1 MASTLT
7 NLLYHV
13 VFSTKNR
20 QRILHKKY
28 REKLYKYIG
37 GIIRGEKSILISIG
51 GTEDHIHIFIKIRP
65 DVTVSHMLKCIKGNS
80 SKWINENKYAEI
92 HFNWQSG
99 YGAFSV
105 SQSSV
110 NAVINYIEHQEE
122 HHKKQTFKEELI
134 LLLKK
139 NKIDYDEQYLWI

>member
-1 MASTLT
+1 
-7 NLLYHV
+7 
-13 VFSTKNR
+13 
-20 QRILHKKY
+20 
-28 REKLYKYIG
+28 
-37 GIIRGEKSILISIG
+37 
-51 GTEDHIHIFIKIRP
+51 
-65 DVTVSHMLKCIKGNS
+65 MLFFQPKKCIKGNS

-92 HFNWQSG
+92 HFNWQTG

-139 NKIDYDEQYLWI
+139 IK